1 MLFFLQMTSSNL
13 LNQFLLGITF
23 AFIIV
28 FFSYRLKFLTLSGSI
43 ATFVL
48 AGIIFSL
55 GGIKWS
61 VPILTFFIPSSLLSK
76 FRKEKNQDVEL
87 FFEKSNTRDHFQVL
101 ANGGIGG
108 FLVLL
113 NFFYP
118 DKYFYLMYLASLS
131 AVCSDTWAT
140 EIGTWKKNKTYN
152 ITTLKPTEQGVSGG
166 ISLLGSFGAL
176 VGTIVIAISGI
187 CWINLNYNFYFA
199 LIIVS
204 GLTGSFVDSIL
215 GATVQLK
222 NKCIVC
228 GKITERHFHC
238 EKQTT
243 FYKGLNWINN
253 DVVNFFAA
261 FSGSVVI
268 FILLIIKNF

>member
-1 MLFFLQMTSSNL
+1 MLFILQITSSNL
-13 LNQFLLGITF
+13 LFQFLLGIIF

-61 VPILTFFIPSSLLSK
+61 VPVLTFFIPSSFLSK
-76 FRKEKNQDVEL
+76 FRKDKNQDVEL

-113 NFFYP
+113 NYFLP
-118 DKYFYLMYLASLS
+118 DEYFYLMYLASLS

-140 EIGTWKKNKTYN
+140 EIGTWKKTKTYN

-176 VGTIVIAISGI
+176 LGTILIAISGLF
-187 CWINLNYNFYFA
+187 WIKLNYNFYFA

-204 GLTGSFVDSIL
+204 GLTGSLVDSIL

-228 GKITERHFHC
+228 DKITERNFHC
-238 EKQTT
+238 EKQTK